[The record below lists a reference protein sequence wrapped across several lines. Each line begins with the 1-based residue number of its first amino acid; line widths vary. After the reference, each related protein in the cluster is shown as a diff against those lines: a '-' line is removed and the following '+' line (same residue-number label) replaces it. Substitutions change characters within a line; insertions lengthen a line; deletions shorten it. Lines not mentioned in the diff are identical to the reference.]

1 TRFAQERTA
10 GVSPL
15 LRATDFVEARLDPV
29 IEVKG
34 QVSVESPEVVSRPV
48 VGHVVSDVD
57 AATV

>member
-1 TRFAQERTA
+1 M
-10 GVSPL
+10 SPL
-15 LRATDFVEARLDPV
+15 LRATDFVEATLDPV